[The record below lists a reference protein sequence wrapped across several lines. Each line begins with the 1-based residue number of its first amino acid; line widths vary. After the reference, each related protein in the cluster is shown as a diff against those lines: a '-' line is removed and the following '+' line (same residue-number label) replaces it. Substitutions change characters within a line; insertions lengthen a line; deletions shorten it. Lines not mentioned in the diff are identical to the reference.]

1 MLEAIRKAAALPRIS
16 SQTAIA
22 AVTLTSFG
30 WLLVNDLIRPL
41 AVLLLQLYLAF

>member
-1 MLEAIRKAAALPRIS
+1 MLEAIRKAAVLPSVSPQAL
-16 SQTAIA
+16 TV
-22 AVTLTSFG
+22 AVTLTAFC